1 MKVTK
6 FVFVLMM
13 IFSLV
18 VNPSFKGSKK
28 VEASSSAFKIAVL
41 PDTQNLATKYPD
53 IFRDQTQW
61 IADNKEE
68 QNIKFVIHEGDI
80 VNNNNTAQGEVSYD
94 AMRTLD
100 GVVPYSV
107 LPGNHDMGTGGSANT
122 RDTTLYNT

>member
-18 VNPSFKGSKK
+18 VTPSFKGSNQA
-28 VEASSSAFKIAVL
+28 EASSSAFKIAVL
-41 PDTQNLATKYPD
+41 PDTQNLARNHPE
-53 IFRDQTQW
+53 IFRAQTQW
-61 IADNKEE
+61 IADNSEE

-80 VNNNNTAQGEVSYD
+80 TNNNNTAQWEVAYD

-100 GVVPYSV
+100 GVVP
-107 LPGNHDMGTGGSANT
+107 
-122 RDTTLYNT
+122 